1 MGHFLGN
8 CDRQE
13 IWTFLF
19 FAGITICKCKW
30 TVSCYHNFIT
40 NGSIVKL
47 TDTKF
52 VLIYM
57 ALIQDEI
64 IFSYVGKTVGKLY
77 ILI

>member
-1 MGHFLGN
+1 MGHFLDN

-19 FAGITICKCKW
+19 FAGITIFKCRL

-40 NGSIVKL
+40 NVSIIKL

-52 VLIYM
+52 VC
-57 ALIQDEI
+57 D
-64 IFSYVGKTVGKLY
+64 LY
-77 ILI
+77 GFNMR